1 MNIKNRRKCEKKL
14 IDNLIT
20 ESEPILRE
28 GPCTYII
35 KSIGLCMWG
44 CIFFCLHVCL
54 SVCPS
59 VCLSARMSV
68 SLCVCL
74 SVHLSVCLS
83 VCLSLSLSVCLSV
96 HLRLKTVV
104 KGGSYFSEK
113 NCCGFL
119 RNSWSKSAFPFNSS
133 HCGIKI
139 AYRWQVMRR
148 IHIAVYIP
156 HQTLAFLDRLR
167 IEKLS

>member
-1 MNIKNRRKCEKKL
+1 MRTKL
-14 IDNLIT
+14 INSFIT
-20 ESEPILRE
+20 ESEPILQE
-28 GPCTYII
+28 GPCTYIT
-35 KSIGLCMWG
+35 KSIGLCMWA
-44 CIFFCLHVCL
+44 CILFCLYMCL

-59 VCLSARMSV
+59 VCPSVCLSV
-68 SLCVCL
+68 CLPVCLSLCVCL
-74 SVHLSVCLS
+74 SVHLSV
-83 VCLSLSLSVCLSV
+83 
-96 HLRLKTVV
+96 HLRLKTV

-119 RNSWSKSAFPFNSS
+119 RNPWSKSAFPFNSS

-156 HQTLAFLDRLR
+156 HQTLAFLDRLC